1 MNQQIFPPFYVFKL
15 WNIIWLSEAFDK
27 GTLIYA
33 VEHQGREPFIT
44 YMKKKMFD
52 CFIIIK
58 QFKTHANMVSLGS
71 LYSLRRRRLGDCT
84 FWIFLLFMHRQC
96 TIIANASNNTDI
108 ILDTISKITSF
119 VNPFVYVWELGS
131 VKKNNSIIHIYISD
145 IINQVLANDMEIQV
159 LANEEFIVQSQEIE
173 YIIKTSRSKWQPYIY
188 IYIYIWKDTNSLTI
202 DTIKLT

>member
-1 MNQQIFPPFYVFKL
+1 MCIIIAKIGTWEMNQHIFPPFYVFKL
-15 WNIIWLSEAFDK
+15 CNIIWLSEAFDK

-119 VNPFVYVWELGS
+119 VNPLVYVWELGS
-131 VKKNNSIIHIYISD
+131 VKKNNSIIHIHIYQIS
-145 IINQVLANDMEIQV
+145 
-159 LANEEFIVQSQEIE
+159 
-173 YIIKTSRSKWQPYIY
+173 
-188 IYIYIWKDTNSLTI
+188 
-202 DTIKLT
+202 